1 MPEVVAAI
9 IKRDEC
15 FLACQRPPEKA
26 RGLLWEFP
34 GGKVEPGES
43 REEAIIRECREELGI
58 TLVPES
64 VFTEV
69 THHYP
74 DLTVHLTFFLCSLPE
89 GEPVPLEHHAIRWAA
104 PGDLAA
110 LPFCPADR
118 GIVDM
123 LTEKSGKK

>member
-9 IKRDEC
+9 IKRDGRILTC
-15 FLACQRPPEKA
+15 RRPPHKA

-34 GGKVEPGES
+34 GGKVEPGETP
-43 REEAIIRECREELGI
+43 EEAIVRECREELGI
-58 TLVPES
+58 TLVPQS

-74 DLTVHLTFFLCSLPE
+74 DLTVHLTFFLCSLPQ
-89 GEPVPLEHHAIRWAA
+89 GEPVPLEHDAIRWSA
-104 PGDLAA
+104 PEELAD

-118 GIVDM
+118 GVADM
-123 LTEKSGKK
+123 LCPKSGKK